1 MVKTVLIVDDR
12 VVNIEF
18 LGMLLGYVGYR
29 VIKATQGA
37 EALDLARVERPALII
52 TDIVMPVMNGP
63 ELVKRLQADATMKH
77 IPVIF
82 YTAKYSAREVHLA
95 VDTFSVAAV
104 LIKPAEPE
112 KILQLVESLIG
123 AALNSPQNSPLSPV
137 RMPDAAQEPT
147 RPVPAVKI
155 FPTLNLR
162 LAALLELTITLSAER
177 DLQRL
182 LSQFCVSAQN
192 IMNVGS
198 TAVGVEGCAGV
209 RLSASCNMPDS
220 EVQAIFNIVKSDA
233 GLLRQRFDSGDLFDA
248 ADVGAD
254 PAMQQLGP
262 LHPLL
267 RKFIMIPIN
276 CCAGSQGWVYLASK
290 LGGAEFSAEDR
301 EFATTLAIQLAPLY
315 ENLSLYAEAKLHV
328 KRLEVASLQRQL
340 VEDKLQ
346 HSEAGLRRAQIMTKS
361 AHFILKEDGAFDSW
375 SKTLPQL
382 AGVTEACMPQ
392 TLQSWMDLV
401 SPADQAKFAEV
412 ASAADRTRTRMGVE
426 YQVKRRSDGA
436 TVDLHHEFEP
446 LRSLNDSVTENRWFH
461 TVQDVTEQKGQQQ
474 KIVRLNRF
482 FAVLSS
488 INSAVVRIHDRS
500 ALFQEVC
507 RVAVNEGAFAM
518 AWICT
523 IDPDTLEKRVTVCE
537 RSERGPAEKIR
548 CATGAWLPD
557 PDGPWS
563 IAAREQR
570 PFLCNDIEME
580 TTPILQ
586 RGELLKH
593 GCRSLAAFPLIME
606 NQTLAVMTLFA
617 DEVGAFD
624 DEEFKLLNE
633 WVGDLL
639 FGLRL
644 IDKEEKLS
652 YQAYHDVLTGL
663 PNSTLFKDRLAQHLL
678 ASTSRTCVIL
688 IDLDHFSE
696 LNDLMGRHVGD
707 AVLMQVAQRLRTHL
721 SRPCSVAR
729 IGGDIFAILVP
740 DLQMAEALLEQE
752 IFEVFAAAFVVDQKD
767 IRVTARG
774 GLALAPEDGL
784 DAETL
789 FKHAEVALKQAKS
802 SVERFLYYA
811 SQMNAALAAR
821 TALSSELQVAL
832 DTRQFLVHYQ
842 PRVDLLSGRIV
853 SAEALIRWHH
863 PQRGMVP
870 PDQFI
875 PMAEETELIV
885 PIGAWVIDT
894 VCAQQAAWLAQGVAI
909 VPVAVNLSA
918 VQFNKGAVLQ
928 TIHDAIKRH
937 GLEARYIEFELT
949 ESVVMSDPEKAI
961 GHLQSLKKIGIKLAL
976 DDFGTGYS
984 SLAYLKHLPFDFVK
998 IDRAFITD
1006 ITKSSRDAMI
1016 ATAVIAIGH
1025 SLDLRVVAEGVET
1038 EEQLDY
1044 LRQHRCDEIQGYY
1057 FSRPLPTGG
1066 FEAML
1071 REDKRLVWGR
1081 EPAASEV
1088 AALN

>member
-1 MVKTVLIVDDR
+1 MVKTILIVDDR
-12 VVNIEF
+12 VINLEF
-18 LGMLLGYVGYR
+18 LSLLLDYAGYR
-29 VIKATQGA
+29 VIKAAHGG
-37 EALDLARVERPALII
+37 EALDLARLERPALII
-52 TDIVMPVMNGP
+52 SDIVMPVMSGP
-63 ELVKRLQADATMKH
+63 ELVKRLQADATTKH

-82 YTAKYSAREVHLA
+82 YTAKYSASEAHLA
-95 VDTFSVAAV
+95 VDTFAVAAV
-104 LIKPAEPE
+104 LIKPAEPQ
-112 KILQLVESLIG
+112 KILELVESVIG
-123 AALNSPQNSPLSPV
+123 VASNSPQNGALSPV
-137 RMPDAAQEPT
+137 GMPGAALELT
-147 RPVPAVKI
+147 HPALALRSL
-155 FPTLNLR
+155 PTLNMR
-162 LAALLELTITLSAER
+162 LAALLEMTITLSAER
-177 DLQRL
+177 DSQRL
-182 LSQFCVSAQN
+182 LSQFCLSAQN
-192 IMNVGS
+192 IMNVRS
-198 TAVGVEGCAGV
+198 TAVGVEGPDGV
-209 RLSASCNMPDS
+209 RIHATCNMPDD
-220 EVQAIFNIVKSDA
+220 EVRVLFDVVKSDA

-254 PAMQQLGP
+254 PALQQLAP

-267 RKFIMIPIN
+267 RKFMMLPIN
-276 CCAGSQGWVYLASK
+276 CGAGSQGWVYLASK
-290 LGGAEFSAEDR
+290 LGDADFSVEDR

-315 ENLSLYAEAKLHV
+315 ENLSLYEAAKQHV
-328 KRLEVASLQRQL
+328 GRLESASLQRQL

-346 HSEAGLRRAQIMTKS
+346 HSEAGLRRAQVMTKS
-361 AHFILKEDGAFDSW
+361 AHFILREDGAFDSW

-382 AGVTEACMPQ
+382 AGVTEAGMPQ

-401 SPADQAKFAEV
+401 SPADQPRFAEV
-412 ASAADRTRTRMGVE
+412 ASAADRARTRMGVE
-426 YQVKRRSDGA
+426 YQLKRRSDGA

-446 LRSLNDSVTENRWFH
+446 LRSLNDSVAENRWFH
-461 TVQDVTEQKGQQQ
+461 TVQDVTEQKGQQR

-482 FAVLSS
+482 FAVLSG

-507 RVAVNEGAFAM
+507 RVAVTEGGFAM

-523 IDPDTLEKRVTVCE
+523 VDPDTLEKRLIACEYKE
-537 RSERGPAEKIR
+537 RSPDEEIR
-548 CATGAWLPD
+548 CATGTWFSS
-557 PDGPWS
+557 PDGPCS

-570 PFLCNDIEME
+570 PILCNDIETE
-580 TTPILQ
+580 ATPILQ
-586 RGELLKH
+586 RDELLKH
-593 GCRSLAAFPLIME
+593 GCRSLAAFPLILD
-606 NQTLAVMTLFA
+606 NRTLAVMTLFA

-624 DEEFKLLNE
+624 DEELKLLNE
-633 WVGDLL
+633 LVGDLL

-652 YQAYHDVLTGL
+652 HQAYHDVLTGL

-688 IDLDHFSE
+688 LDLDHFAQ

-721 SRPCSVAR
+721 SRPCGVAR
-729 IGGDIFAILVP
+729 IGGDVFAILVP
-740 DLQMAEALLEQE
+740 DVQMAQALLQQE
-752 IFEVFAAAFVVDQKD
+752 IFEVFATTFVVDQKD

-802 SVERFLYYA
+802 SGERFLYYA

-821 TALSSELQVAL
+821 MALSSELQVAL
-832 DTRQFLVHYQ
+832 DTQQFSVHYQ

-918 VQFNKGAVLQ
+918 VQFNKGNVLQ
-928 TIHDAIKRH
+928 TIHDTIKRH
-937 GLEARYIEFELT
+937 GLEMRYIEFELT

-961 GHLQSLKKIGIKLAL
+961 GHLQSLKDMGIKLAL
-976 DDFGTGYS
+976 DDFGTGHS

-1025 SLDLRVVAEGVET
+1025 SLELRVVAEGVET
-1038 EEQLDY
+1038 EAQLDY
-1044 LRQHRCDEIQGYY
+1044 LRRHRCDEIQGYY
-1057 FSRPLPTGG
+1057 FSRPLPTDG
-1066 FEAML
+1066 FEALL
-1071 REDKRLVWGR
+1071 REDKRLVWGGL
-1081 EPAASEV
+1081 PAANEG
-1088 AALN
+1088 AALH

>member
-1 MVKTVLIVDDR
+1 VVKTVLIVDDR
-12 VVNIEF
+12 VINLEF
-18 LGMLLGYVGYR
+18 LGMLLDHVGYR
-29 VIKATQGA
+29 VIKAADGA
-37 EALDLARVERPALII
+37 EALDLARVELPALII
-52 TDIVMPVMNGP
+52 SDIVMPAMNGI
-63 ELVKRLQADATMKH
+63 ELAERLRADATTKH

-82 YTAKYSAREVHLA
+82 YTAMYSASEAHLA
-95 VDTFSVAAV
+95 VDTFAVAAV
-104 LIKPAEPE
+104 LIKPAEPQ
-112 KILQLVESLIG
+112 KILELVESVIG
-123 AALNSPQNSPLSPV
+123 VAPNSPQNSPLSPV
-137 RMPDAAQEPT
+137 RMPDAALELT
-147 RPVPAVKI
+147 HPATALRSL
-155 FPTLNLR
+155 PTLNMR
-162 LAALLELTITLSAER
+162 LAALLEMTITLSAER
-177 DLQRL
+177 DSQRL
-182 LSQFCVSAQN
+182 LSQFCISAQN
-192 IMNVGS
+192 IMNVRS
-198 TAVGVEGCAGV
+198 TAVGVESPDGV
-209 RLSASCNMPDS
+209 RIHATCNMPDN
-220 EVQAIFNIVKSDA
+220 EVQAIFDIVKSDA
-233 GLLRQRFDSGDLFDA
+233 GLLRQRFDNGALLDA
-248 ADVGAD
+248 AHVRAD
-254 PAMQQLGP
+254 PAMQQLAP
-262 LHPLL
+262 LHPLR
-267 RKFIMIPIN
+267 RKFMMLPVN
-276 CCAGSQGWVYLASK
+276 CGAGSQAWFYLASK
-290 LGGAEFSAEDR
+290 LGGVDFSAEDR

-315 ENLSLYAEAKLHV
+315 ENLSLYEAAKQHV
-328 KRLEVASLQRQL
+328 GRLESASVQRQR

-361 AHFILKEDGAFDSW
+361 AHFILGGDGTFDSW
-375 SKTLPQL
+375 SMTLPQL
-382 AGVTEACMPQ
+382 AGVTEAGMPQ

-401 SPADQAKFAEV
+401 SPADQPRFAEV
-412 ASAADRTRTRMGVE
+412 ASAADRTRTRVGVE

-446 LRSLNDSVTENRWFH
+446 LRSLNDSVVENRWFH
-461 TVQDVTEQKGQQQ
+461 TVQDVTEQKGQQR
-474 KIVRLNRF
+474 KIVRMNRF
-482 FAVLSS
+482 FAMLSG

-518 AWICT
+518 AWVCT
-523 IDPDTLEKRVTVCE
+523 LDPDTLEKRVTVCD
-537 RSERGPAEKIR
+537 SSGRGSAEKFR

-563 IAAREQR
+563 IAAGEQR
-570 PFLCNDIEME
+570 PFLCNDIETE
-580 TTPILQ
+580 ATPILQ

-593 GCRSLAAFPLIME
+593 GCRSLAAFPLVME
-606 NQTLAVMTLFA
+606 NRTLAVMTLFA

-633 WVGDLL
+633 LVGDLL

-652 YQAYHDVLTGL
+652 HQAYHDVLTGL

-678 ASTSRTCVIL
+678 ASTARTCVIL
-688 IDLDHFSE
+688 LDLDHFSQ

-721 SRPCSVAR
+721 SGPCSVAR
-729 IGGDIFAILVP
+729 IGGDVFAILVP
-740 DLQMAEALLEQE
+740 DLQMAEALLEQQ
-752 IFEVFAAAFVVDQKD
+752 IFGVFAAAFVVDQKD

-784 DAETL
+784 DTETL

-802 SVERFLYYA
+802 AGERFLFYA

-821 TALSSELQVAL
+821 TALNSELQVAL
-832 DTRQFLVHYQ
+832 DTQQFAVHYQ

-918 VQFNKGAVLQ
+918 VQFNKGTVLQ
-928 TIHDAIKRH
+928 TIHDTINRH
-937 GLEARYIEFELT
+937 GLETRYIEFELT
-949 ESVVMSDPEKAI
+949 ESAVMSDPEKAI
-961 GHLQSLKKIGIKLAL
+961 GYLQSLTKMGIKLAL

-1025 SLDLRVVAEGVET
+1025 SLGLRVVAEGVET
-1038 EEQLDY
+1038 EAQLDY
-1044 LRQHRCDEIQGYY
+1044 LRRHHCDEIQGYY

-1066 FEAML
+1066 FEALL
-1071 REDKRLVWGR
+1071 REDKRLVWGGL
-1081 EPAASEV
+1081 PV
-1088 AALN
+1088 ANEGVELN